1 MKPNLLAAGAAL
13 ALVVGPAF
21 AAEVKENK
29 SLDFY
34 LVDVSPGP
42 VTAGT
47 IVGLSGSAVAD
58 VQSPKDFVV
67 ALNPFSSKDA
77 KSGYGLAFTPARTA
91 ILPMSGKTYVE
102 GGALTR
108 MLGSTTLSYAENVA
122 EISKLSYRKSA
133 YSLSTMVYLHASN
146 DDPVFLGAEAFKAKN
161 CPERQNIEDFE
172 ERLANK
178 EKEKAEEA
186 NDHAKVQA
194 AQAKVD
200 AALDKATKAAEACG
214 KAKKYTTRW
223 NATKFGLSLG
233 QGWIQGDAGGPKHP
247 LGKRLTLSGIVSSG
261 ADSAVHLTLQRVANE
276 VDLTTLA
283 TTAVL
288 KSSSLAAARFT
299 FGSTGMANQRLLAEI
314 SNAKA
319 SKATSANSAF
329 RYALGLDQKV
339 FDGLW
344 LELRVG
350 KKRITET
357 GKDESVALFN
367 LNFAPSPKLFEK

>member
-1 MKPNLLAAGAAL
+1 MKPTLLATGAAL
-13 ALVVGPAF
+13 ALAVGSAL
-21 AAEVKENK
+21 AADVKDDKN
-29 SLDFY
+29 LNFY

-42 VTAGT
+42 VAAGA
-47 IVGLSGSAVAD
+47 IVGLSGSAVTD
-58 VQSPKDFVV
+58 VQSAKDFVL

-77 KSGYGLAFTPARTA
+77 KSGYGLAVTPARTA
-91 ILPMSGKTYVE
+91 ILPMSGQTYAN

-122 EISKLSYRKSA
+122 ELSKLSYRKSA
-133 YSLSTMVYLHASN
+133 YSLSTMFYLDPDS
-146 DDPVFLGAEAFKAKN
+146 DDPVVLGALAFAD
-161 CPERQNIEDFE
+161 CPERKKIETTELF
-172 ERLANK
+172 LANK
-178 EKEKAEEA
+178 ELAKAQA
-186 NDHAKVQA
+186 AGDNAKVLD
-194 AQAKVD
+194 AQANVD

-247 LGKRLTLSGIVSSG
+247 LGKRLTLSGIVKSG
-261 ADSAVHLTLQRVANE
+261 ADSAVYLTLQRVANE

-299 FGSTGMANQRLLAEI
+299 FGSSGTANQRLLAEI

-339 FDGLW
+339 FEGLW